1 MNDKAAACWS
11 RWNRESGE
19 RNDEE
24 GDLMAIF
31 PVRLFG
37 DPVLRQ
43 RASEVGV
50 VDDSV
55 RKLMQDMRDTMQDAP
70 GVGLAAN
77 QIGVL
82 RRVLVW
88 EHEGASGALADPQI
102 MDRGGSA
109 EDEEGCLS
117 LPGLRYPVVR
127 AQWVR
132 VEGLDAAG
140 EKMTL
145 EAEDFVARILQ
156 HEIDHLDGVLFID
169 HIPPEVQREARRL
182 LREQALQ

>member
-1 MNDKAAACWS
+1 
-11 RWNRESGE
+11 
-19 RNDEE
+19 
-24 GDLMAIF
+24 MAIF
-31 PVRLFG
+31 PIRLFG

-43 RASEVGV
+43 KAADVPA

-55 RKLMQDMRDTMQDAP
+55 RKLMQDMRETMRDAP

-88 EHEGASGALADPQI
+88 EHEADSGALANPKI
-102 MDRGGSA
+102 ADRGGSA

-117 LPGLRYPVVR
+117 LPGLRYPVTR
-127 AQWVR
+127 AAWVR
-132 VEGLDAAG
+132 VEGLDPQG
-140 EKMTL
+140 EKVTF
-145 EAEDFVARILQ
+145 EAEDLVARILQ
-156 HEIDHLDGVLFID
+156 HEIDHLNGVLFID
-169 HIPPEVQREARRL
+169 HLPPDLQREARRL